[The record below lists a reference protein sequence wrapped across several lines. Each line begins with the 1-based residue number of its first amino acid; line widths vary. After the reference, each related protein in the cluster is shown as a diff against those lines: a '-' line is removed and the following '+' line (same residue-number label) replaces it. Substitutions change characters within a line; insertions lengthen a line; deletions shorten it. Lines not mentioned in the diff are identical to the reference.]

1 MRTTAH
7 RVSIITLLT
16 ILAFAFSN
24 ANAQERTQ
32 ISLAYYP
39 TTIIGVT
46 ASIPMFT
53 TQDVTHSARAGLT
66 YAFDGLPAL
75 NATYILSGPR
85 EGRTQT
91 YVGAGVRLAFPAA
104 PAVSPSVSWHALAG
118 VNVEITH
125 SFSAFTEVVVA
136 GNSFGTRMSFGVG
149 VSYAFG
155 GSN

>member
-1 MRTTAH
+1 MKTTAH

-91 YVGAGVRLAFPAA
+91 YVGAGVGLAFPQA
-104 PAVSPSVSWHALAG
+104 PAASPSSRNPKRRRA
-118 VNVEITH
+118 
-125 SFSAFTEVVVA
+125 SS
-136 GNSFGTRMSFGVG
+136 
-149 VSYAFG
+149 
-155 GSN
+155 